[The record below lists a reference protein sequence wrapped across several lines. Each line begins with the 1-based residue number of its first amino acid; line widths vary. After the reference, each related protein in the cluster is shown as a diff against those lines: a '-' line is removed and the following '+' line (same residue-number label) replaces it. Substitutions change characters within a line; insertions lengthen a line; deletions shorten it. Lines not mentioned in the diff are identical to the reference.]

1 MVIDEIMEDI
11 LLCLLI
17 YNVEN
22 KDRWMGKEILKL
34 KIGCNEEE
42 FDDAIQNLKEKDYIE
57 FRNDDYLRITP
68 DGIDYI
74 IQKV

>member
-1 MVIDEIMEDI
+1 MVSDEVMEDI

-22 KDRWMGKEILKL
+22 KDRWMDKEILKL
-34 KIGCNEEE
+34 KLSCNELE
-42 FDDAIQNLKEKDYIE
+42 FEDAIKNLKEKEYIE
-57 FRNDDYLRITP
+57 FRNDSYLRITSN
-68 DGIDYI
+68 GINYI